1 MPSIYKLVFAGP
13 VGSGKTTAIQTLSDI
28 EVVRTEANAS
38 DEVQRLKKT
47 TTVAMDYGLMKLA
60 SGDQVRLY
68 GTPGQK
74 RFDFMWDILTENAL
88 GLVLMLKASAPDPLA
103 DLNGYV
109 TEFREFIDKT
119 ALVVGITHTEGGGW
133 RVRQEVSHGAAAL
146 CHRGGRTQP
155 HPHGVAGQGAD
166 LRHRPLQRHRRGMT
180 EHTAMSTPAD
190 DPWLMLTPAGVLH
203 AYAERVPDERA
214 AMLQAL
220 MPRGASLRRSA
231 WLAQASEHRTLLAR
245 ALHEGWVHEVER
257 ELRAPDV
264 RLDNYL
270 PHAIAGLSGTRTA
283 ALASDDG
290 FCLARVGY
298 SEQEAETLCV
308 AAADFFEFAA
318 RQKQRGWTGTGRA
331 VSFFE
336 GIDML
341 LPTTSFVLFWVDGTG
356 YWLILGG
363 EPLINNVAF
372 VELVWGIRT
381 AGARFAQR

>member
-1 MPSIYKLVFAGP
+1 M
-13 VGSGKTTAIQTLSDI
+13 
-28 EVVRTEANAS
+28 TE
-38 DEVQRLKKT
+38 R
-47 TTVAMDYGLMKLA
+47 TTV
-60 SGDQVRLY
+60 
-68 GTPGQK
+68 
-74 RFDFMWDILTENAL
+74 
-88 GLVLMLKASAPDPLA
+88 
-103 DLNGYV
+103 
-109 TEFREFIDKT
+109 
-119 ALVVGITHTEGGGW
+119 
-133 RVRQEVSHGAAAL
+133 
-146 CHRGGRTQP
+146 
-155 HPHGVAGQGAD
+155 
-166 LRHRPLQRHRRGMT
+166 
-180 EHTAMSTPAD
+180 STPAD